1 MSERDGVQFDYDI
14 KKKKKGLLV
23 SAFSFSF
30 SLGWNVDGVEM
41 I

>member
-14 KKKKKGLLV
+14 KKKKGLLV